1 MSKGRLFKVLFL
13 PIFAGLLATVG
24 VYVYLQK
31 AQPAQAKAETVPVVV
46 AAKPVPAKTVLTA
59 DMLTTKNF
67 PKSLV
72 GRNEITS
79 VSGAVGK
86 ATTVP
91 LAQDEAVLVTKLA
104 TKDAKVG
111 LAYHIPSGMRAIT
124 VSAGEQQAVAGF
136 PEPGDLIDIVSI
148 FNVNGM
154 AQSRIILEGLPIL
167 AVAQSME
174 TTPNG
179 EARVVPTVT
188 LAVTPQQ
195 ALMITTAEQKS
206 ALRYLLRPANK
217 DEKNA
222 GNLQLDETA
231 VFGTQVS
238 GGNK

>member
-1 MSKGRLFKVLFL
+1 MSKGRIFKVLFL

-24 VYVYLQK
+24 AYLYLQK
-31 AQPAQAKAETVPVVV
+31 TQPVQTRVETVPVVI
-46 AAKPVPAKTVLTA
+46 AAKPVPAKTILTA
-59 DMLTTKNF
+59 DMLTTKNY

-72 GRNEITS
+72 GRNEVTA
-79 VSGAVGK
+79 VANAVGK

-91 LAQDEAVLVTKLA
+91 LAQDEVVLITKLA
-104 TKDAKVG
+104 TEDAKVG

-124 VSAGEQQAVAGF
+124 VSAGELQAVAGF
-136 PEPGDLIDIVSI
+136 PEPGDLLDVVSL
-148 FNVNGM
+148 FNLNGI

-179 EARVVPTVT
+179 EARVVPTIT

-195 ALMITTAEQKS
+195 ALTITTAEQKS
-206 ALRYLLRPANK
+206 VLRYLLRPANK

-222 GNLQLDETA
+222 GNLQVDEVS
-231 VFGTQVS
+231 VFGAPVAGSQ
-238 GGNK
+238 